1 MTTKEKELETRL
13 TNLEK
18 AFIQSQKNGVIQT
31 QTVDESKGNIAIHTE
46 KINGNTEKITENTTE
61 IEFASESIENI
72 MTDALPAQNATL
84 DEVADTLETIMTQI
98 LPSLMA
104 DNE

>member
-1 MTTKEKELETRL
+1 MLSYTMRLIEFIRKKAINAYETSE
-13 TNLEK
+13 TNS
-18 AFIQSQKNGVIQT
+18 I
-31 QTVDESKGNIAIHTE
+31 NISI
-46 KINGNTEKITENTTE
+46 NTEKITENTTE

-72 MTDALPAQNATL
+72 MTETLPTQNATL
-84 DEVADTLETIMTQI
+84 DEVADAIETIMTQI